1 MRLIWLA
8 SDLCQY
14 QFNRAMKFKLDE
26 NLPIS
31 TADVFNHAGHDVL
44 SVNDQNLSGASD
56 ALVAQICRE
65 EGRILVTLDLDF
77 ADIRAYP
84 PEQHS
89 GMIVLR
95 LQHQDALNVIEVCRR
110 IMPVFER
117 EPIENRLWIV
127 DEKRLRIR
135 E

>member
-1 MRLIWLA
+1 
-8 SDLCQY
+8 
-14 QFNRAMKFKLDE
+14 MKFKLDE
-26 NLPIS
+26 NLPL
-31 TADVFNHAGHDVL
+31 TVADVFNHAGNDAL
-44 SVNDQNLSGASD
+44 SVIDQHLAGASN
-56 ALVAQICRE
+56 ATLAQICRE

-84 PEQHS
+84 PEQYS

-95 LQHQDALNVIEVCRR
+95 LQHQDALNVVEVCRR
-110 IMPVFER
+110 LMPVFDQ